1 MTDPFQHPEPA
12 PEPLGLIEHDLRR
25 FLHNARDQTD
35 ALRKIFTV
43 MTSAEGQIKEQTTA
57 TKRIHQNLQR
67 QIDSGVTVHVD
78 ADLRAHVARVANS
91 TMPLLKELERHRRSM
106 REMAIM
112 IVAATAAS
120 GLLGSV
126 TGVFVAIRFL

>member
-12 PEPLGLIEHDLRR
+12 PEPVDLLEHDLRR

-35 ALRKIFTV
+35 ALRKTYKV
-43 MTSAEGQIKEQTTA
+43 LTSAEGQIKEQTA
-57 TKRIHQNLQR
+57 STKRIYQNLQK

-78 ADLRAHVARVANS
+78 ADLKAHVANVASS
-91 TMPLLKELERHRRSM
+91 TMPLLREMERHRQCI
-106 REMAIM
+106 REMSIM
-112 IVAATAAS
+112 IVAATAVSA
-120 GLLGSV
+120 LLGSV